1 MSADASGLRSRGG
14 ACKISYPTARSLRR
28 YAASPLQLSAWSVA
42 PTSSSPERMR
52 RAAAATEKRYAPAR
66 GLAPDAKTAATSGH
80 FFASASG
87 DAPWNEISHV
97 ARMSGKTRTRPSPR
111 SSPRALES
119 PFAFSDVASAH
130 LRSTS
135 RASHSSRHESTVSM
149 TSPRMSISRSSC
161 CTIRA
166 PTAGGASDFSD
177 VSFASPVSSARDRPG
192 DPVRSASAAGP
203 RRDPGAAS
211 AANARLASLSFPRN
225 TVSRSLCTAARS
237 TPSEKDNERSRVK
250 SSASMNEMHRAG
262 NPSRP
267 ARPACWMYASGD
279 RGKE

>member
-1 MSADASGLRSRGG
+1 
-14 ACKISYPTARSLRR
+14 
-28 YAASPLQLSAWSVA
+28 
-42 PTSSSPERMR
+42 MR

-97 ARMSGKTRTRPSPR
+97 ARMSGKTRTRPSPL
-111 SSPRALES
+111 SSPRALRSSSSLKSSFRVGHFLAQEVSSTRAVAS

-166 PTAGGASDFSD
+166 PTAGGTSAFSFPSS
-177 VSFASPVSSARDRPG
+177 VLFSFASPSSARDGPG
-192 DPVRSASAAGP
+192 DPVRPASAAGP
-203 RRDPGAAS
+203 PFPGAAS

-225 TVSRSLCTAARS
+225 TVFRSLCTAARS

-267 ARPACWMYASGD
+267 ARPACWM
-279 RGKE
+279 